1 MSDIYEWLVNAIG
14 SLGSTGRTTDFASFS
29 DLMQTMQKSGFNGN
43 ITDSTET
50 KAALWFYNHWGN
62 YLQAQPGVLSFL
74 WTVLGWGVIALY
86 DITAALENVFN
97 NLFKLFGLFGYLN
110 DPSTLIGKFYQGFQI
125 LGIAIFSFL
134 AIVQIVIGIFGK
146 PFKYKDAILHLLI
159 VTFAVA
165 VLPTAI
171 VKVSSVLYTD
181 ITNKQ
186 NGIENIT
193 GKKDKKDDAKD
204 TLAIQPVKY
213 NTTDIME
220 LIKGDFNTK
229 RFPLDKYGN
238 LKGNGAYN
246 SITDNPK
253 KIDSGN
259 FITHINFGASLGAT
273 DTETLENLEK
283 KDNMK
288 GIKGL
293 FLHYPSDTG
302 VAIKSV
308 NEHRLISGANLA
320 EKVYSRYKVNFLA
333 IYAQYVVLIILLG
346 LMSVKLVTS
355 IFELLLTGLVA
366 PIQGYSSVTS
376 HSKFKELLLTISGT
390 IAGIYFEVIIMR
402 IVLEIMR
409 AFPTIAMTV
418 YDTNGNIVGKSAT
431 FFSGLGPFE
440 SSLASIIVYIGLF
453 FSAMRG
459 VTIVE
464 RWLGVSVGQN
474 DMAQQVMGAMIAT
487 NALTQTT
494 KAAGNVVAGVAGVG
508 YSMAKATPDVA
519 KNVSGGLSK
528 AAGVASGVGD
538 QIAQQG
544 LGGTVKGGLFNA
556 DDAIS
561 NKIQNGVDGL
571 KDKYQEGH
579 NGASEA
585 LRNNYPTPED
595 KLNHLNT
602 YDDSVASDSEPNNV
616 PIDTPIEGEE
626 YDDHDNISPTTN
638 NGEMAPVDDGL
649 VAGDISEEEQIDRI
663 PNVDGGITEEVA
675 DKTQGLSE
683 NDLPENVQT
692 VDGGLRQNQ
701 LDPNADNSGISQ
713 ENNDVSSE
721 GNKAQEAILS
731 GGLRNESVK
740 EVSQPENKV
749 YGSGVSETNDTTS
762 ETSANIPVQI
772 QKENGGVADNTGER
786 SVGQTN
792 FLNATPNETN
802 VSRSTAGPT
811 IDQTVIPEVGSTSI
825 PTASS
830 ANTQSAQTGN
840 LTEERAQNVQNT
852 DNKPTHFQKASTQYQ
867 QANQSLSQGMQYM
880 TSGRSHI
887 HGKRDDD
894 DE

>member
-1 MSDIYEWLVNAIG
+1 MSDIYDWLVNAIG
-14 SLGSTGRTTDFASFS
+14 SLGSTGKTDNFTSFS

-43 ITDSTET
+43 ITDPTET

-62 YLQAQPGVLSFL
+62 YLHAQPGVLSFL
-74 WTVLGWGVIALY
+74 WTILGWGVIALY
-86 DITAALENVFN
+86 DITAALESVFN

-110 DPSTLIGKFYQGFQI
+110 DPGTLIGKFYQGFQI

-134 AIVQIVIGIFGK
+134 VIVQIVIGIFGK

-193 GKKDKKDDAKD
+193 GKNDKKDNTKD

-213 NTTDIME
+213 NTTDVME

-238 LKGNGAYN
+238 LKGNGAHN
-246 SITDNPK
+246 SITDDPD

-390 IAGIYFEVIIMR
+390 IAGIYFEVVIMR

-431 FFSGLGPFE
+431 FFSSLGPFE
-440 SSLASIIVYIGLF
+440 STLASIIVYIGLF
-453 FSAMRG
+453 FGAMRG

-494 KAAGNVVAGVAGVG
+494 KAAGNVVAGVAGAG
-508 YSMAKATPDVA
+508 YSMAKATPNVT

-528 AAGVASGVGD
+528 AAGAVSGVGD

-544 LGGTVKGGLFNA
+544 LGGTVRGGLFNA

-561 NKIQNGVDGL
+561 NKVQNGVNDL

-579 NGASEA
+579 DGASEA
-585 LRNNYPTPED
+585 LKNKYPTPED
-595 KLNHLNT
+595 KLNHPNA
-602 YDDSVASDSEPNNV
+602 YDESVISDGVPDNDSNDPIPDSKTNDVPSDV
-616 PIDTPIEGEE
+616 QIDGEE
-626 YDDHDNISPTTN
+626 YDDYDDNDIPPTATN
-638 NGEMAPVDDGL
+638 V
-649 VAGDISEEEQIDRI
+649 EEQIDGM
-663 PNVDGGITEEVA
+663 PNTDG
-675 DKTQGLSE
+675 GLSE
-683 NDLPENVQT
+683 EDPDKFQDPSEVLPENGQNVK
-692 VDGGLRQNQ
+692 GGLKPGQANV
-701 LDPNADNSGISQ
+701 NADENDIPQENQAGKAVPNGGLKNETIKESPKPENMASENIATEAMVGYDPYGGIQDDSGEISSEQ
-713 ENNDVSSE
+713 ENNE
-721 GNKAQEAILS
+721 LTE
-731 GGLRNESVK
+731 
-740 EVSQPENKV
+740 
-749 YGSGVSETNDTTS
+749 
-762 ETSANIPVQI
+762 
-772 QKENGGVADNTGER
+772 
-786 SVGQTN
+786 
-792 FLNATPNETN
+792 FLNANSGETN
-802 VSRSTAGPT
+802 VSQTAAGPAM
-811 IDQTVIPEVGSTSI
+811 DQTTVSKGVSDNVSSPTVSIVTTNTTPQEV
-825 PTASS
+825 
-830 ANTQSAQTGN
+830 NVQTK
-840 LTEERAQNVQNT
+840 TDPQNVSVQTDSDTAVPVQNVN
-852 DNKPTHFQKASTQYQ
+852 NKPTHFQKASAQYQ
-867 QANQSLSQGMQYM
+867 QASQSLSQGMQYM

>member
-1 MSDIYEWLVNAIG
+1 MSDIYDWLVNAIG
-14 SLGSTGRTTDFASFS
+14 SLGSTGKTDNFTSFS

-43 ITDSTET
+43 ITDPTET

-110 DPSTLIGKFYQGFQI
+110 DPNTLIGKFYQGFQI
-125 LGIAIFSFL
+125 LGIAIFAFL

-165 VLPTAI
+165 VLPTTI

-229 RFPLDKYGN
+229 KFPLDKYGN

-246 SITDNPK
+246 SITDDPK

-288 GIKGL
+288 GVKGL

-302 VAIKSV
+302 VAIKAV

-333 IYAQYVVLIILLG
+333 IYAQYVVLIILLS

-390 IAGIYFEVIIMR
+390 IAGIYFEVVIMR

-409 AFPTIAMTV
+409 AFPTIAMTT
-418 YDTNGNIVGKSAT
+418 YDVNGNVVGKSAT

-440 SSLASIIVYIGLF
+440 SALASVIVYIGLF
-453 FSAMRG
+453 FGAMRG

-494 KAAGNVVAGVAGVG
+494 KAAGNVVAGVAGAG
-508 YSMAKATPDVA
+508 YSMVKAAPDVA

-528 AAGVASGVGD
+528 AAGAVSGVGD

-544 LGGTVKGGLFNA
+544 LGGTVKGGLYNA

-561 NKIQNGVDGL
+561 NKVQDGVNGL

-579 NGASEA
+579 NSASEA
-585 LRNNYPTPED
+585 LKNKYPTPED
-595 KLNHLNT
+595 KLNHPNA
-602 YDDSVASDSEPNNV
+602 YDESVISDVVPANDSNDPTPDTEPNNV
-616 PIDTPIEGEE
+616 PNDVQIEGEE
-626 YDDHDNISPTTN
+626 YDDHDDIPPTAT
-638 NGEMAPVDDGL
+638 NGEVTPETGDPA
-649 VAGDISEEEQIDRI
+649 AGGISEEDPDKSQD
-663 PNVDGGITEEVA
+663 PSEV
-675 DKTQGLSE
+675 
-683 NDLPENVQT
+683 LPENGQNVK
-692 VDGGLRQNQ
+692 GGLKPEQANV
-701 LDPNADNSGISQ
+701 NADKNDIPQENQAGKAVPNGGLKNEAIKEVPQPENMASKNIATEAMVGYDPYGGIQDDSGEISSEQ
-713 ENNDVSSE
+713 ENNE
-721 GNKAQEAILS
+721 LTE
-731 GGLRNESVK
+731 
-740 EVSQPENKV
+740 
-749 YGSGVSETNDTTS
+749 
-762 ETSANIPVQI
+762 
-772 QKENGGVADNTGER
+772 
-786 SVGQTN
+786 
-792 FLNATPNETN
+792 FLNANSGETN
-802 VSRSTAGPT
+802 VSQTAAGPAM
-811 IDQTVIPEVGSTSI
+811 DQTTVSKGVSDNVSSPTVSTV
-825 PTASS
+825 T
-830 ANTQSAQTGN
+830 ANTTPQEVNVQTK
-840 LTEERAQNVQNT
+840 TDPQNVSVQTDSDTAVPVQNVN
-852 DNKPTHFQKASTQYQ
+852 NKPTHFQRARAQHQ
-867 QANQSLSQGMQYM
+867 QASQSLSQGMQYM